1 MDSAPTPW
9 TPGHWA
15 TGSAMRMLATMRKGV
30 YTAWSDAGLQRTLAQ
45 ARAHAHPCDPD
56 APLTTHTY
64 PEGIVLVYADTSA
77 LALQR
82 TACGHWCA
90 PAWVHTAPAW
100 TPSQERS
107 LLTTHWDP
115 LAPIDNTNP
124 ERPLTRIECCEPRN
138 PQVLTTKAVWD
149 RRTALVEGA
158 RRLLL
163 DTVDPHDVD
172 WTERMDMDIIR
183 DTPYSL
189 PRPRS
194 FVASPHNHQAPYM
207 RQTRLMHAIHHL
219 FPNRLGWAADWVY
232 PLSFDKLA
240 SLGSKPGQTP
250 LAPVS
255 SSPQRVVELEADAFL
270 TLPLMGTHHLSAHER
285 MLLLSAIGTI
295 SQKALY
301 AITAPFEH
309 LGNHQTS

>member
-1 MDSAPTPW
+1 MDNAPTPW

-15 TGSAMRMLATMRKGV
+15 TGSAMRMLATMRQGLSI
-30 YTAWSDAGLQRTLAQ
+30 TWNDEDLQRTLAT
-45 ARAHAHPCDPD
+45 ARAHVHPCDPD

-100 TPSQERS
+100 TPSHERS
-107 LLTTHWDP
+107 LLTTHWAP
-115 LAPIDNTNP
+115 LPPIDSTNP
-124 ERPLTRIECCEPRN
+124 ERPLTRLECCEPRN
-138 PQVLTTKAVWD
+138 PRTLTTKAVWD
-149 RRTALVEGA
+149 TRTALVEGA

-163 DTVDPHDVD
+163 DTIDPDDVD
-172 WTERMDMDIIR
+172 WTERTDMDIIR

-194 FVASPHNHQAPYM
+194 FVASPHKHHVRYE

-232 PLSFDKLA
+232 PLPFGRLA
-240 SLGSKPGQTP
+240 TLDSRPGSTP
-250 LAPVS
+250 LVPVLS
-255 SSPQRVVELEADAFL
+255 SQPTFVELEANTFL
-270 TLPLMGTHHLSAHER
+270 TLPVIDAHTLSAHER
-285 MLLLSAIGTI
+285 MLMLSAIGTI
-295 SQKALY
+295 SQEALH
-301 AITAPFEH
+301 AITAPFESLAIH
-309 LGNHQTS
+309 KTL